1 MDDYVCLWLMIQ
13 LQKGAHTILSLS
25 KSICGHRKYLNVNC
39 LAYILLTVEALIS
52 PGRLKFSLTVII
64 LVEYSTIKLRCRG
77 WHSSDCTSE
86 KNETRKQPPT
96 TTRSQARDPPYLT
109 LGDAEEAN
117 GLLPD
122 GQQLPDHRRPRRR
135 RRHRPNAAAV
145 PGASTLGRR
154 RRPQPEHIL
163 LAAAVVSERWSDGK
177 ERDEAEAGDAGP
189 PPRRPPPGGQRR
201 RGGRRG
207 RGTGRRGCCR
217 RRWTTRRC
225 RHPYWGCRRPGPGRC
240 RRQRIHCSRAR
251 QRRRR
256 MPVRQAAKGEEAAMQ

>member
-96 TTRSQARDPPYLT
+96 TTRSQARDPPCLT
-109 LGDAEEAN
+109 RRCG
-117 GLLPD
+117 G
-122 GQQLPDHRRPRRR
+122 GQRSAPRWSAAPRPSPATAAAPTSPQRRR
-135 RRHRPNAAAV
+135 RSRGFHPWTTPTTSARA
-145 PGASTLGRR
+145 
-154 RRPQPEHIL
+154 H
-163 LAAAVVSERWSDGK
+163 LA
-177 ERDEAEAGDAGP
+177 
-189 PPRRPPPGGQRR
+189 
-201 RGGRRG
+201 RRG
-207 RGTGRRGCCR
+207 RGERALERREGERRGRGRGRRP
-217 RRWTTRRC
+217 TTT
-225 RHPYWGCRRPGPGRC
+225 
-240 RRQRIHCSRAR
+240 
-251 QRRRR
+251 
-256 MPVRQAAKGEEAAMQ
+256 